1 MVTPPLRTSP
11 LRQKQQRIE
20 DQVRVAYGAV
30 AAVLAVLPA
39 DYPLRTQ
46 LRDRARSL
54 LLVEGLLTEAEFST
68 LSVSEAILVVCAVP
82 EGIAWR

>member
-30 AAVLAVLPA
+30 AAVLAVLPP

-68 LSVSEAILVVCAVP
+68 LSVSEAILAALRRAR
-82 EGIAWR
+82 GHA